1 MKKLKIVRVI
11 TASYV
16 VPWHLHNTLNRISTD
31 FEVCVIGQEV
41 SNNRAAYPNVKFVDI
56 DINRKTSVLAD
67 GLALFH
73 LCRFLLSYKPDII
86 HSVMPKAGLLS
97 ALAGFI
103 CRVPV
108 RLHTFTGQTWVA
120 KSGYSRHF
128 YYWIDRLIN
137 ALNTACLTDSFS
149 QSTFLQEHG
158 ITNKGEPL
166 AVLSQGSLSGVDV
179 SKFDLSRINNE
190 VQDLKIELAIDDRH
204 FVFAYIARKTQAKG
218 ALDILEAF
226 RRIAPDFPHAKLLF
240 VGPDEDGEIAKL
252 LTTNSDLFAN
262 VIDVGHV
269 ANHEVYLALTDVLCL
284 PSYREGF
291 GSIIIDA
298 AAMGVPAIGSRIP
311 GLTDSISDQK
321 TGLLF
326 SAGNVDELTE
336 LMRKFINDS
345 ELRKSLGEQAK
356 ARVATFFTADKLY
369 EALKDY
375 YLEAVLRSTRPRNLQ
390 GGAK

>member
-16 VPWHLHNTLNRISTD
+16 VPWHLHNTLNRISAD
-31 FEVCVIGQEV
+31 FQVCVIGQEV
-41 SNNRAAYPNVKFVDI
+41 SNNQAAYPNVKFVDI
-56 DINRKTSVLAD
+56 DINRKTSLFAD
-67 GLALFH
+67 GLALFQ

-120 KSGYSRHF
+120 KAGYSRHF

-158 ITNKGEPL
+158 ITDVGKPL
-166 AVLSQGSLSGVDV
+166 SVLSQGSLSGVDV
-179 SKFDLSRINNE
+179 SKFDLSRIKNE
-190 VQDLKIELAIDDRH
+190 VQDLRIKLAIDDRH

-218 ALDILEAF
+218 AHDMLEAF
-226 RRIAPDFPHAKLLF
+226 SRIVPDFPHAKLLF

-252 LTTNSDLFAN
+252 HTTIPDLFTN

-269 ANHEVYLALTDVLCL
+269 TNHEVYLAFTDVLCL

-311 GLTDSISDQK
+311 GLTDSITDLQ

-326 SAGNVDELTE
+326 SAGNVAELTGI
-336 LMRKFINDS
+336 MTRFINDS
-345 ELRKSLGEQAK
+345 ELRDVLGRRAK
-356 ARVATFFTADKLY
+356 ERVDEFFTADKLY
-369 EALKDY
+369 EALKQY
-375 YLEAVLRSTRPRNLQ
+375 YFEQAKKNRCIRRKR
-390 GGAK
+390 GAA

>member
-16 VPWHLHNTLNRISTD
+16 VPWHLHNTLNRISAD

-41 SNNRAAYPNVKFVDI
+41 SNNQAAYPNVRFVDI
-56 DINRKTSVLAD
+56 DINRKTSIFAD
-67 GLALFH
+67 GLALFY

-120 KSGYSRHF
+120 KAGYSRHF

-158 ITNKGEPL
+158 ITDMGKPL
-166 AVLSQGSLSGVDV
+166 SVLSQGSLSGVDV
-179 SKFDLSRINNE
+179 SKFDLSRIKNE
-190 VQDLKIELAIDDRH
+190 VQDLKINLAINDRH

-218 ALDILEAF
+218 ALDMLEAF
-226 RRIAPDFPHAKLLF
+226 SRIVPDFPHAKLLF

-252 LTTNSDLFAN
+252 HTTIPDLFAN

-269 ANHEVYLALTDVLCL
+269 TNHEVYLALTDVLCL

-311 GLTDSISDQK
+311 GLADSIADQQ

-326 SAGNVDELTE
+326 TAGNVDELTA
-336 LMRKFINDS
+336 LMKRFISES
-345 ELRKSLGEQAK
+345 ELKDMLGRQAK
-356 ARVATFFTADKLY
+356 ERADKFFTADKLY
-369 EALKDY
+369 EALKQY
-375 YLEAVLRSTRPRNLQ
+375 YFEQTKENLCIRRKK
-390 GGAK
+390 GAA